1 MFKIEN
7 FVSPRAMET
16 IQKAGLHK
24 IAGVMAG
31 VDEITVKTAAQII
44 GTKARLRRSEFKK
57 IAEGIQA
64 LDIVTG
70 G

>member
-44 GTKARLRRSEFKK
+44 GTKAHLRRSEFKK

>member
-16 IQKAGLHK
+16 IKKAGLHK
-24 IAGVMAG
+24 VTGVMAG

-64 LDIVTG
+64 LDVVTG

>member
-7 FVSPRAMET
+7 FVSPRAIQT
-16 IQKAGLHK
+16 IQRAGLHK
-24 IAGVMAG
+24 VAGVMAG
-31 VDEITVKTAAQII
+31 VEEITIKTAAQII
-44 GTKARLRRSEFKK
+44 GTKARLRRSEFQK

-64 LDIVTG
+64 FETVTG

>member
-7 FVSPRAMET
+7 FVSPRAMAT
-16 IQKAGLHK
+16 IQQAGLHK
-24 IAGVMAG
+24 IAGAMAG
-31 VDEITVKTAAQII
+31 VDESTVKTAAQII

-64 LDIVTG
+64 LDTVTG